1 MTQPS
6 LLFLFGTLRHV
17 PLLDIV
23 LGTDTGGRV
32 TPARLDGHD
41 TILFIKEGSPVLV
54 PTEAASVEGILL
66 SGLSEKERE
75 RLDYYECEYA
85 LADET
90 ITVETPNGQVQ
101 AAVYALPGEWEL
113 GGRWDFDEWLATTG
127 DIAIEA
133 AREIMAYPELV
144 DADELDRRWPTVLM
158 RASSTVRAQSEAR
171 PRAIG
176 RMQDGS
182 VDVSARRHPYTSY
195 FSFAEMDL
203 RYASFDGEPGPVVKR
218 EALHAADAVTVLP
231 YDPVRDR
238 VLLVEQFRFGT
249 YTRGDTHPWCLEPIA
264 GRIDPG
270 ETPEDTARRE
280 ATEEAGLTLG
290 DLLPVANYYPSPGAL
305 TEYLYTY
312 VALADLPDDA
322 AGLGGLE
329 IEAEDIMA
337 HVISFDQLMGAITS
351 GEANNG
357 PLILTALWLQR
368 ERPRLQSLQ

>member
-1 MTQPS
+1 MTQPT

-17 PLLDIV
+17 PLLNIV
-23 LGTDTGGRV
+23 LGTDVGSRV
-32 TPARLDGHD
+32 KTARLDGYD
-41 TILFIKEGSPVLV
+41 TVLFVKEGSPVLV
-54 PTEAASVEGILL
+54 PTGGASVEGIVL
-66 SGLSEKERE
+66 SGLTDQERL

-85 LADET
+85 LAADT
-90 ITVETPNGQVQ
+90 ITVETSEGKVQ
-101 AAVYALPGEWEL
+101 AAIYELPGEWEL
-113 GGRWDFDEWLATTG
+113 GGRWDFDDWLSATG

-133 AREIMAYPELV
+133 AREVMAYPKLV
-144 DADELDRRWPTVLM
+144 DADELDARWPTVLM
-158 RASSTVRAQSEAR
+158 RASSTVRAQTETRAR
-171 PRAIG
+171 VIG
-176 RMQDGS
+176 QMDAAS
-182 VDVSARRHPYTSY
+182 VDVAARRHPYTSY

-203 RYASFDGEPGPVVKR
+203 RYASFGGGMGPKVKR
-218 EALHAADAVTVLP
+218 EAMHAADAVTVLP

-238 VLLVEQFRFGT
+238 VLVVEQFRFGT
-249 YTRGDTHPWCLEPIA
+249 YARGDTHPWCLEPIA

-280 ATEEAGLTLG
+280 SVEEAGLTLG

-312 VALADLPDDA
+312 VAIADLPDEA

-337 HVISFDQLMGAITS
+337 HVISFDRLMDAITS

-368 ERPRLQSLQ
+368 ERPRLRSAQ